1 LRASIVLSETTD
13 ATGIFLNF
21 SVALWVPV
29 PALVQNPNANF
40 VSAVPIASAA
50 PSGTTWAIAGVT
62 AAELASLQ
70 SGAFKEIVAS
80 YAIPKLLFTD
90 AGSAAVLN
98 AQWSYWQAQVAGTV
112 PPSTADYIGAYGNT
126 TTIAA
131 ASNGASLP
139 QGTINVASTSGASSS
154 GAAFVVTSTGMQM
167 ILYTGIT
174 ATTLTGCTQ
183 GTGTMATG
191 GAVWF
196 FAAA

>member
-1 LRASIVLSETTD
+1 VRASIVLNETTD

-40 VSAVPIASAA
+40 VSAVPLASAA
-50 PSGTTWAIAGVT
+50 PAGTTWAIAGIT

-70 SGAFKEIVAS
+70 SGAFREVIAS

-90 AGSAAVLN
+90 AGSAAVLS
-98 AQWSYWQAQVAGTV
+98 AQWTYWQAQVAGTV

-131 ASNGASLP
+131 GSNGASLP
-139 QGTINVASTSGASSS
+139 QATINVVSTSGASSS
-154 GAAFVVTSTGMQM
+154 GAAFVLTAAGMQM
-167 ILYTGIT
+167 VLYTGIT

-183 GTGTMATG
+183 GTGAMATG